1 MATYSGATE
10 ADSNPLEDSKCFGID
25 NLALETQLIETGTEF
40 TDSDNLAGEVSN
52 CIGTILASHSS
63 QGKYILVS
71 PTERQYDWLI
81 ADLKHRLEEG
91 NGESIYQVGV
101 WQTLSE
107 LEESPLEDAPSVPP
121 LPTSPQAG
129 TQIRQEEVPGL
140 SQPDF
145 QASAATLLS
154 LSTACNCECSLLRE
168 KFLEAGRT
176 AEFLIRSRILED
188 DFTEVRVAVV
198 GNVDA
203 GKSTLLGVLT
213 HGLLDDGRGLAR
225 QRLFR
230 HKHERES
237 GRTSSIG
244 NDILGF
250 NCLGEVV
257 NKTEGHG
264 QMDWVKI
271 CKASAKV
278 VTFIDLAGHEKYLKT
293 TIFGMTG
300 RAPDFCML
308 MVGANAGVIGMTK
321 EHLGLALALSVPV
334 FVVITKIDMCPDNVL
349 KETLKLVIRIVK
361 SPGCRKI
368 PALVQNKDDVITCA
382 LNFSSLR
389 LCPIFQVS
397 NVAGTNLD
405 LLKHFLNLLN
415 GRIPGRHDEPPVFQ
429 IDEVYAVPGVGT
441 VVAGTL
447 LQGTIRVN
455 DTLLLGPDGLGQF
468 QPMLIR
474 SIQRKRLPVEVVFG
488 GQTASF
494 ALRKIKRSQ
503 IHKGMVLIA
512 RELKPSACWEFDADI
527 LVLHHPTT
535 ITEGYQAMVHCGSVK
550 QTATIITMNREQL
563 RTGDKAACRF
573 RFMKAP
579 EFLMTETKLIF
590 REGRTKAVGTVTN
603 LYAQLSGPAN
613 KQRLPRNKTAPF
625 PTSKTSKRKEAK

>member
-1 MATYSGATE
+1 MAVCPDTNSTE
-10 ADSNPLEDSKCFGID
+10 TDTLLIEE
-25 NLALETQLIETGTEF
+25 LTLETKPEAYSIDERVSTEEP
-40 TDSDNLAGEVSN
+40 TCSRSYP
-52 CIGTILASHSS
+52 S
-63 QGKYILVS
+63 QGKYLLVS
-71 PTERQYDWLI
+71 PTEKQYDWLVVDLRRRL
-81 ADLKHRLEEG
+81 ADG
-91 NGESIYQVGV
+91 NGENIYQIGL
-101 WQTLSE
+101 WQTLPE
-107 LEESPLEDAPSVPP
+107 LEESPVEEPCSP
-121 LPTSPQAG
+121 LTPTSPDSPSRALKTISPKG
-129 TQIRQEEVPGL
+129 SQIRQEEVPGL
-140 SQPDF
+140 SQQDF
-145 QASAATLLS
+145 QASIATLLS
-154 LSTACNCECSLLRE
+154 LSTACNCESTLLRE
-168 KFLEAGRT
+168 NKVDAGMT
-176 AEFLIRSRILED
+176 AEYLVRARIRED
-188 DFTEVRVAVV
+188 DFAEVRVAVV

-213 HGLLDDGRGLAR
+213 HGVLDDGRGLAR

-237 GRTSSIG
+237 GRTSSVG

-257 NKTEGHG
+257 NKMEGHG

-278 VTFIDLAGHEKYLKT
+278 ITFIDLAGHERYLKT

-334 FVVITKIDMCPDNVL
+334 FIVITKIDMCPENVL

-368 PALVQNKDDVITCA
+368 PALVQNEDDVITCA
-382 LNFSSLR
+382 MNFSSLR

-397 NVAGTNLD
+397 NVAGTNLP

-415 GRIPGRHDEPPVFQ
+415 GRMPGKHDEPPVFQ
-429 IDEVYAVPGVGT
+429 IDEIYAVPGVGT

-447 LQGTIRVN
+447 LQGTIKTN

-474 SIQRKRLPVEVVFG
+474 SIQRKRLNVDIVFG

-494 ALRKIKRSQ
+494 ALRKIKRGQ

-535 ITEGYQAMVHCGSVK
+535 ITDGYQAMVHCGSVK
-550 QTATIITMNREQL
+550 QTATIITMNKEQL

-573 RFMKAP
+573 RFMKSP
-579 EFLMTETKLIF
+579 EFLILETKLIF
-590 REGRTKAVGTVTN
+590 REGRTKAVGTVTH
-603 LYAQLSGPAN
+603 LYNQLSGPAN
-613 KQRLPRNKTAPF
+613 KQRLPKNKTAPF
-625 PTSKTSKRKEAK
+625 PTSKTSKRKEVK